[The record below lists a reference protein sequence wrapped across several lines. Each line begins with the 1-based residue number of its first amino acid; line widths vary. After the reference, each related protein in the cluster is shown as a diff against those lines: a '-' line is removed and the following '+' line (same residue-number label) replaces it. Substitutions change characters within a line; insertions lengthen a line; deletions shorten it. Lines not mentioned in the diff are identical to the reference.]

1 MLAKTFN
8 HHTDGLF
15 FVSRKLSSQ
24 DANQC
29 KDMQDPYVN
38 ISEEVYDLK
47 TILNS
52 CKLKINKIL
61 LAVQCF

>member
-1 MLAKTFN
+1 MFMLCFN

-15 FVSRKLSSQ
+15 FVNGKLSSQ

-29 KDMQDPYVN
+29 KDMQDPNDN

-47 TILNS
+47 TI
-52 CKLKINKIL
+52 
-61 LAVQCF
+61 